1 MKRRGIFAWAR
12 LSPSA
17 WVGVALLGLFVL
29 TAIVGPWLAPFP
41 PDRGNL
47 DEKLL
52 GASARHL
59 LGTDDNGVDLLSAM
73 LHGTRL
79 ALFISGVTVV
89 VCALVGVAL
98 GTIAGY
104 MGGAIDEA
112 VMRLVDVL
120 LAFPGLLLNLAIV
133 AVVKRPGVDVVVLA
147 LVVNGW
153 VGYARLIRGQ
163 VLSVREREYVAAARA
178 VGAGTGRIIWRHVL
192 PNVLSP
198 LIVQMTFHFGT
209 VIVVEASLS
218 FLGVGPQ
225 VGYTWGALLA
235 QGTDLLWKTQRL
247 LWVPGA
253 AIALVVIACNLVGD
267 GLRDRLDP
275 RGR

>member
-1 MKRRGIFAWAR
+1 MRRVLAWAR

-17 WVGVALLGLFVL
+17 WVGLVLLGLFVL
-29 TAIVGPWLAPFP
+29 VAMVGPLLAPFP

-52 GASARHL
+52 GSSARHL
-59 LGTDDNGVDLLSAM
+59 FGTDDNGVDLLSAM
-73 LHGTRL
+73 LHGTRM
-79 ALFISGVTVV
+79 ALFISSVTVV
-89 VCALVGVAL
+89 VCALVGVTL

-104 MGGAIDEA
+104 MGGPVDEA
-112 VMRLVDVL
+112 LMRLVDVL

-147 LVVNGW
+147 MVVNGW

-163 VLSVREREYVAAARA
+163 VLSVREREFVAAARA
-178 VGAGTGRIIWRHVL
+178 VGAGTGRILWRHVV

-275 RGR
+275 RRR

>member
-1 MKRRGIFAWAR
+1 MKRG

-17 WVGVALLGLFVL
+17 WVGVVLLGLFL
-29 TAIVGPWLAPFP
+29 LAAIVGPLVAPFP
-41 PDRGNL
+41 PDRGDL
-47 DEKLL
+47 DQRLL
-52 GASARHL
+52 GPSGQHL
-59 LGTDDNGVDLLSAM
+59 LGTDGSGVDLLSAM
-73 LHGTRL
+73 LHGTRM
-79 ALFISGVTVV
+79 ALFISGVTVA
-89 VCALVGVAL
+89 VCAFLGVVL
-98 GTIAGY
+98 GTVAGY
-104 MGGAIDEA
+104 LGGAVDE
-112 VMRLVDVL
+112 VLMRLVDVL

-163 VLSVREREYVAAARA
+163 VLSVREREFVAAARA
-178 VGAGTGRIIWRHVL
+178 IGAGTGRILWRHVI

-235 QGTDLLWKTQRL
+235 QGADLMWKTQRL

-253 AIALVVIACNLVGD
+253 AIALVVIASNLVGD

-275 RGR
+275 RHR